1 MTPRGTKND
10 THILATSESQDVNC
24 NGNENKQTTDIAPD
38 TQTDEPVETEENV
51 NQGIRTDTKRQSRS
65 DQRDEVSGSHQE
77 DDYPQELTPRRSSR
91 HNLAARKAGSNCRC
105 FRPDRTWF
113 WSQQVQTNSGMVQG
127 AEGPCRGCDHDS
139 RRPARE
145 SNVQT
150 DQQKTD
156 AGAVTGQF
164 PHK

>member
-1 MTPRGTKND
+1 MTPKGTKND
-10 THILATSESQDVNC
+10 THILATSESQDVEC
-24 NGNENKQTTDIAPD
+24 NGNENKQTTDNAPD
-38 TQTDEPVETEENV
+38 TRTNEPVETEENV

-77 DDYPQELTPRRSSR
+77 VDYPPELTPRRSSSR
-91 HNLAARKAGSNCRC
+91 HHLATRKAGSNYRC

-139 RRPARE
+139 RRPARRIQR
-145 SNVQT
+145 ST
-150 DQQKTD
+150 DQQRTD
-156 AGAVTGQF
+156 AGAVTG
-164 PHK
+164 PIPS